1 MTEPNSPH
9 ELTEDN
15 VRAILAGGTNELTFI
30 VQAMKIHA
38 RAMMQSLRLSL
49 LAMGVDSHDV
59 TGAYVIQSLLNE
71 VDRTFIPV
79 TRDQHIDAYDYY
91 HRVLEMISSNPS
103 LRQQIMEDTRPT
115 QVPGEEAA
123 PVDPDEARKQAISD
137 ALFKDF

>member
-1 MTEPNSPH
+1 MTDPDQTGH
-9 ELTEDN
+9 LTRED
-15 VRAILAGGTNELTFI
+15 VQGILAGGVNDLTFI
-30 VQAMKIHA
+30 VQAMKIHV

-49 LAMGVDSHDV
+49 MAMGVDSRSIP
-59 TGAYVIQSLLNE
+59 GAYAIQSVLNE
-71 VDRTFIPV
+71 IDRTFIPV
-79 TRDQHIDAYDYY
+79 TRDEHIQAYDYY
-91 HRVLEMISSNPS
+91 HRVLDMIAADPE